1 MEVEHPKKR
10 LMIREM
16 VLENFKSYAGAQHV
30 GPFHKCF
37 SSVVGPNGSG
47 KSNVIDAMLFVFGR
61 RAKQLRFNKVA
72 ELIHNSTNHRNL
84 ERACVTV
91 HFQEIIDLE
100 GDDYEVIPGSEFTV
114 ARTANRNNTSDYYVS
129 GKRMNVKEVTSLLK
143 AKGIDLDNNRFLI
156 LQGEVEQI
164 SLMKPKA
171 EEKGDTGLLEYLED
185 IIGTDRLIPQI
196 EEEAKKLEEMNERR
210 GAMVGKLK
218 GVEKE
223 LSGLEGKK
231 VEAEAYIS
239 KQAERL
245 RCSILG
251 NSINKHSDEAKLA
264 DSEAKATKFTERLAH
279 ERSKRGTFDK
289 ELKAVEAEH
298 SAAEKALEAASRK
311 AEAAAT
317 AMKELEQRDVKIR
330 MDLKH
335 LKTKRQKAQQ
345 KHKNESEQLATLEAD
360 VARWQAEIPADQAAA
375 EQLGQQLEEAEAKL
389 EALQDSIKGEV
400 EAHHQAMSKVRA
412 ELAPWE
418 SQSAIHASLHLQACR
433 PLCLTAW
440 VNVFLQVRAEL
451 APWESQMAEVQSAI
465 DVATSERDLLL
476 KQQQEAKDRLAG
488 AQEALAAAKRVAAE
502 KEAEIQ
508 QISSDME
515 AQRGAAE
522 QAKQQLEVCSQQ
534 EQQLEGQL
542 RRLRT
547 TCAGLKADSSSAASQ
562 SAVVKALLAARASG
576 DIPGVYGRL
585 GDLGAIDA
593 KYDVAIST
601 ACTALDYIVV
611 ESTSDAQRCVELLRR
626 QHLGVATCLILEKQ
640 KHLAAAMNERVSTPE
655 GVPRLFDLV
664 SVSDPKLRLAFW
676 YALRHTLVADNLDQA
691 SRIAYGARDKRFS
704 RVVTMAGQLIAE
716 SGTMSGGGGK
726 PRGGRM
732 KLGNA
737 APRAAAAADGKAA
750 AKELAATEAQLAEVE
765 GQLRQTRNERDAAE
779 KALAAAQRALAQLE
793 LAAPKAAQVAKAK
806 REEAADLQARL
817 AELKAAA
824 EVRSEHAARLTELS
838 SQLAASTAQ
847 LAKLRASCAGLQK
860 KVAGLQDKIDNA
872 GGEPLRKQKERVASL
887 QSKQQEAS
895 GAATKKAVQL
905 KAAGKQLDKLKKDL
919 SKSSA
924 EQEKLAG
931 EVEAAMQS
939 LNALTEEA
947 GAVVAQQE
955 EAGEAAQQLAA
966 ALQEVRERRDK
977 KQEEVSVIA
986 SVEVELEAAIEK
998 CRGAEKDLAKS
1009 LRELAKAIAAEQVEL
1024 KKYQPDAEEY
1034 VVPVEQLEG
1043 GSAQEAFFRVT
1054 VLEEELRVMAPDLGA
1069 IQAYRDKEADFAA
1082 RQAEY
1087 AQVTAE
1093 RDEVRGRYDALRK
1106 SRLDGFMAG
1115 FNVISLKLKEMYQM
1129 ITLGGDAELELV
1141 DTLDPFSEGI
1151 VFSVRPPK
1159 KSWKHIANLSGGEK
1173 TLSSLSLVFALHHY
1187 KPTPLYVMDEIDAAL
1202 DFKNVSIVG
1211 HYIKE
1216 RTKNA
1221 QFVII
1226 SLRNNMFEL
1235 ADRLVGIYKTD
1246 NATKTV
1252 TINPHQFVVGGAAA
1266 GAAGKARGA
1275 AAAAAAAADAQ
1286 EQQDQQQQ
1294 GLQQQQLA
1302 VPVI

>member
-418 SQSAIHASLHLQACR
+418 SQ
-433 PLCLTAW
+433 
-440 VNVFLQVRAEL
+440 
-451 APWESQMAEVQSAI
+451 MAEVQSAI

-691 SRIAYGARDKRFS
+691 SRIAYGTRDKRFS

-726 PRGGRM
+726 LRGGRM

-737 APRAAAAADGKAA
+737 APRAAAADGKAA

-817 AELKAAA
+817 AELKAAAEAAA

-1034 VVPVEQLEG
+1034 VVAVEQLEG

-1115 FNVISLKLKEMYQM
+1115 FNAISLKLKEMYQM

-1275 AAAAAAAADAQ
+1275 AAAAAAAAGDAQ